1 MPFLFSL
8 STWFSYYP
16 IKNHPP
22 KEKTKKNW
30 AKCSAGLNKTT
41 RFANQPAV
49 TRPGKIQL
57 SVILCGIAYPFL
69 LYVKFTNWNVP
80 KVFKKNTLIL
90 RGACITT
97 ICLTTQSLQPTDKK
111 LLQKKKPLPWLSQNN
126 QDPYADDYDKY
137 TPWQRNEEK
146 IKTLRAV
153 AKIVAEAIFFRPL
166 LAWLVKRSVQTH
178 IVITKAKTT
187 VSFEPRLDRNL
198 WWWSEQPP
206 QNIW

>member
-111 LLQKKKPLPWLSQNN
+111 LLQKRSPCPDWVKTIKIPMLMTMTSTLLGRGMRRRSKPC
-126 QDPYADDYDKY
+126 
-137 TPWQRNEEK
+137 
-146 IKTLRAV
+146 
-153 AKIVAEAIFFRPL
+153 
-166 LAWLVKRSVQTH
+166 
-178 IVITKAKTT
+178 
-187 VSFEPRLDRNL
+187 
-198 WWWSEQPP
+198 EQ
-206 QNIW
+206 

>member
-69 LYVKFTNWNVP
+69 LYVKFT
-80 KVFKKNTLIL
+80 LL

-97 ICLTTQSLQPTDKK
+97 ICLTTQSLQPADKK
-111 LLQKKKPLPWLSQNN
+111 ITTKKEALALTESKQSRSLCWWLWQVHSLAEEWGEDQNLASSSKN
-126 QDPYADDYDKY
+126 CSRSD
-137 TPWQRNEEK
+137 
-146 IKTLRAV
+146 
-153 AKIVAEAIFFRPL
+153 FFP
-166 LAWLVKRSVQTH
+166 ST
-178 IVITKAKTT
+178 
-187 VSFEPRLDRNL
+187 PRLTC
-198 WWWSEQPP
+198 
-206 QNIW
+206 

>member
-90 RGACITT
+90 KGACITT

-111 LLQKKKPLPWLSQNN
+111 LLQKKKPLPWLSQ
-126 QDPYADDYDKY
+126 
-137 TPWQRNEEK
+137 TIK
-146 IKTLRAV
+146 IPMLMTMTSTLLGRGM
-153 AKIVAEAIFFRPL
+153 RR
-166 LAWLVKRSVQTH
+166 RS
-178 IVITKAKTT
+178 K
-187 VSFEPRLDRNL
+187 PC
-198 WWWSEQPP
+198 EQ
-206 QNIW
+206 